1 MLESKKV
8 RRSLLLCTLYL
19 VLGVFFSCK
28 MSYKFNGATI
38 PAEAKTVNIK
48 YFSNQASLANPALSQ
63 ALTEALKDIFN
74 TQTNLTLTDKT
85 ADLNFEGTITGYAT
99 APVSIQ
105 SNDLAAQNRLTIT
118 VGVKYSNRFDE
129 KKNFESSFSRYAD
142 YPSSKSLSEV
152 ESQLTTDINKE
163 LVQDIYNKALNN
175 W

>member
-1 MLESKKV
+1 MFKIQISIIGCFLFV
-8 RRSLLLCTLYL
+8 IACL
-19 VLGVFFSCK
+19 FSCK

-63 ALTEALKDIFN
+63 AITEALKDLFN
-74 TQTNLTLTDKT
+74 SQSNLTLTDKT

-99 APVSIQ
+99 SPVSIQ
-105 SNDLAAQNRLTIT
+105 SNDLAALNRLTIT
-118 VGVKYSNRFDE
+118 VSVKYINKFDE

-142 YPSSKSLSEV
+142 YSSSKSLSEV
-152 ESQLTTDINKE
+152 ESALITEINKQ